1 MLDIKRKQA
10 KQKKS
15 NFFKQTPYNVLVNFL
30 KMLTILS
37 KFLPTLF
44 PIEDELFVGKTELVV
59 SIIIITIIIITFNS
73 LFSVDNLKYINTHN
87 TKDIK

>member
-15 NFFKQTPYNVLVNFL
+15 SFFKQVPNNALVNFL
-30 KMLTILS
+30 KMFNILS
-37 KFLPTLF
+37 KFLPMLF
-44 PIEDELFVGKTELVV
+44 PIEDELFVGKTRLVV

-73 LFSVDNLKYINTHN
+73 LFSVDNLNYINTYN
-87 TKDIK
+87 TEDIK